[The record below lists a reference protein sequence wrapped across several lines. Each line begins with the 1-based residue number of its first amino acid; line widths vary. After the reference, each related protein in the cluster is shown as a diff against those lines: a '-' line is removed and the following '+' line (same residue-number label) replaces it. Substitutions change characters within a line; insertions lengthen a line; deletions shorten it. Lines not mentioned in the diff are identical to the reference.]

1 MLVKVCGLRDNWK
14 EVSELQPDLL
24 GLIFYPKSSRF
35 IELDGEKIIATDI
48 PKVGV
53 FVKASVAEIIKKAAQ
68 YQLSYVQLH
77 GDESVEFIEELK
89 KSLTEIKIIKVFR
102 VQDKLPDV
110 KQFEDLVDLFLF
122 DTKVSEYGGTGSRF
136 DWNILSTYSSRIPFL
151 IAGGVDEEDVENI
164 KSLQINGFIGI
175 DINSKFEDEPG
186 LKNIEKVSTF
196 IKAIRDE

>member
-53 FVKASVAEIIKKAAQ
+53 FVKASAADIIKKVAQ

-164 KSLQINGFIGI
+164 KSLQINGFIGV

>member
-1 MLVKVCGLRDNWK
+1 MLVKVRGLRDNWK

-53 FVKASVAEIIKKAAQ
+53 FVKASAADIIKKVAQ

-102 VQDKLPDV
+102 VQDELPDV
-110 KQFEDLVDLFLF
+110 KEFEHLVDLFLF

-136 DWNILSTYSSRIPFL
+136 DWDILRTYSSSIPFL
-151 IAGGVDEEDVENI
+151 IAGGVDEQDIQNI
-164 KSLQINGFIGI
+164 KSLQINGFIGV